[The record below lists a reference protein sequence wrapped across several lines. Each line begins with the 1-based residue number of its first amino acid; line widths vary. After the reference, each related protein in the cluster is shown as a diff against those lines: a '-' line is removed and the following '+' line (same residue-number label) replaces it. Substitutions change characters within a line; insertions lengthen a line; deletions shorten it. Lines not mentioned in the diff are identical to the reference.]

1 MNRPPELT
9 GTPFVSL
16 RAPAAIQELAVRRSS
31 RRGRRA
37 VAFALLLGATVVGA
51 FPARAQEPTLRCM
64 GGERLP
70 ASDLKRGIAI
80 LVIWASWSP
89 RSQDIEGRI
98 RAIHG
103 HFGGQARIVA
113 VNYQEE
119 AGAVRDFIKGRDF
132 GAPVCLDAD
141 GEFSKSYD
149 IATLPGLL
157 ILKNGQ
163 AVFHGRLPDDA
174 EGVIARYLR

>member
-9 GTPFVSL
+9 GTLFVSL
-16 RAPAAIQELAVRRSS
+16 SARRSS
-31 RRGRRA
+31 RRGWHA
-37 VAFALLLGATVVGA
+37 LALALLLGAAVVGGIPA
-51 FPARAQEPTLRCM
+51 PARAQEPTLRCM

-70 ASDLKRGIAI
+70 ASDLKHGVAI
-80 LVIWASWSP
+80 LVVWASWSP

-103 HFGGQARIVA
+103 HFGGQARVVA

-132 GAPVCLDAD
+132 GAPVCLDTD

-157 ILKNGQ
+157 ILKSGQ